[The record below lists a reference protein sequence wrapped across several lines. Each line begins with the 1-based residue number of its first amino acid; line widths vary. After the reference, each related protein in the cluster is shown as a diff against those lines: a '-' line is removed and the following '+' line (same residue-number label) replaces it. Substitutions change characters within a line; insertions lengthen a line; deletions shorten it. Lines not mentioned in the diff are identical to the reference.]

1 MNKAKTFIMIVTIAA
16 FVITGCG
23 KSDDAVKKIRIAYFP
38 NATHAQALIMK
49 NLKLLEAKLPSDVE
63 VEYVSFNAGSSEV
76 EAFFSGHVDVG
87 YIGPIPAINAN
98 LKSKGDIVIIAGA
111 AYAGATLVVSSS
123 SEIIE
128 FKDFE
133 NKRIAVPQFGNT
145 QHVALLNL
153 LSESDL
159 VDALKGGNVEIVP
172 IKNAEVEAMMLK
184 GELDAAFIP
193 EPWGS
198 DLLQKGVA
206 RRFVYESALFGAVD
220 DTTALVITSQEY
232 LEEHRDI
239 VKLFLAAHIEATEYL
254 KDNPEGAKSI
264 ISEEIEIVTGKSLA
278 PGTLD
283 HLFTYLEFDYVPLK
297 DSIMNY
303 ARIFTDEGFVD
314 RLVDEDE
321 LFLEILND

>member
-1 MNKAKTFIMIVTIAA
+1 MNKVKTFFLIVMIAA
-16 FVITGCG
+16 FAITGCG
-23 KSDDAVKKIRIAYFP
+23 KNDDAVKKIRIAYFP

-49 NLKLLEAKLPSDVE
+49 NLNLLEAKLPSNVE
-63 VEYVSFNAGSSEV
+63 VEYVPFNAGSSEV

-98 LKSKGDIVIIAGA
+98 IKSRGDIVIIAGA
-111 AYAGATLVVSSS
+111 AHAGATLVVSSD
-123 SEIIE
+123 SEIND

-145 QHVALLNL
+145 QHLALLNL
-153 LSESDL
+153 LSENNL

-172 IKNAEVEAMMLK
+172 VKNAEVEAMMLK

-198 DLLQKGVA
+198 DLLLKGIA
-206 RRFVYESALFGAVD
+206 KRFVYESALFGAVE

-232 LEEHRDI
+232 LEDHRDI
-239 VKLFLAAHIEATEYL
+239 VKLFLAAHIEATDYL
-254 KDNPEGAKSI
+254 KDNPEGAKAI
-264 ISEEIEIVTGKSLA
+264 IAEEIENATGKALA

-283 HLFTYLEFDYVPLK
+283 QLFTYLEFDYVPLRE
-297 DSIMNY
+297 SIMNY

-314 RLVDEDE
+314 EVVDEDE
-321 LFLEILND
+321 LFLELLNE